1 MAVGALRMGS
11 FRLAP
16 LAAGVCLAAA
26 LTSLAAS
33 SAQARGRHHWRPARV
48 AHVGSGAPAEV
59 DASKFSAIVVDAN
72 TGRELYG
79 VNENALRH
87 PASVTKVMT
96 LYLLFEQLERGN
108 LTLSSQIAVSEHA
121 AGQEP
126 SKLGVP
132 AGDTISVEDAIKAIV
147 TRSANDMAVAVAEAV
162 GQSES
167 NFAVLMTHKAHQIGM
182 SRTLYRNASGLP
194 NDEQL
199 TTAHDL
205 ALLGRSLQER
215 FPKYYHYFSM
225 HEFTYDGEVIGN
237 HNHLLGRV
245 EGVDGIK
252 TGYTRASGFNLL
264 TSVHRDG
271 RALVAVVMG
280 GRSAPARDRLMERLI
295 QTNLAEASPQRT
307 ATRLAESNA
316 DDYEAPVGRQSAQ
329 VRMERPQIA
338 QADPD
343 MTPQG
348 DGDDVA
354 EETPRP
360 PTALP
365 PSLAPV
371 RPSAATFSHAP
382 PPQRRTRDALV
393 KAAALDPGKL
403 GWKAGAPGRVAKA
416 PEPPRKG
423 GDGTTRVARDD
434 LDLKRKGAAK
444 GAVWTVQV
452 GATDD
457 EDDAHNLL
465 RRAKSANRALAAT
478 RGFTQKVRRDGDTL
492 YRVRFA
498 GLDARDAQK
507 ACRDLKHG
515 GFQCVATPD

>member
-1 MAVGALRMGS
+1 MALGALRMKFS
-11 FRLAP
+11 RLAP
-16 LAAGVCLAAA
+16 FAASVCLAAA
-26 LTSLAAS
+26 LTSAVAP

-48 AHVGSGAPAEV
+48 THGGSGTPAEV
-59 DASKFSAIVVDAN
+59 DASKYSAIVVDAN

-108 LTLSSQIAVSEHA
+108 LTLSSQIPVSEHA

-132 AGDTISVEDAIKAIV
+132 AGETISVEDAIKAIV

-167 NFAVLMTHKAHQIGM
+167 NFAALMTHKAHQIGM

-295 QTNLAEASPQRT
+295 ETKMAEASPERT
-307 ATRLAESNA
+307 ATRLAKSSA
-316 DDYEAPVGRQSAQ
+316 DDYEAPVGRVAA
-329 VRMERPQIA
+329 RAAPQPEPREV
-338 QADPD
+338 ADASSG
-343 MTPQG
+343 MIPQG
-348 DGDDVA
+348 DGDDRA
-354 EETPRP
+354 EEAPRP
-360 PTALP
+360 PMALRQASP
-365 PSLAPV
+365 PA
-371 RPSAATFSHAP
+371 
-382 PPQRRTRDALV
+382 RRTREALV

-403 GWKAGAPGRVAKA
+403 GWKAGAPGHVAKA
-416 PEPPRKG
+416 LESPRKG
-423 GDGTTRVARDD
+423 ESGANQVARTESDD
-434 LDLKRKGAAK
+434 KTDGARKG
-444 GAVWTVQV
+444 GAWTIQV
-452 GATDD
+452 GAIDD
-457 EDDAHNLL
+457 EDDAHALL
-465 RRAKSANRALAAT
+465 RRARSKNRSLAAT
-478 RGFTQKVRRDGDTL
+478 RGYTDKVRRDGDTL

-498 GLDARDAQK
+498 GLDARGAQK
-507 ACRDLKHG
+507 ACRDLKRG
-515 GFQCVATPD
+515 GFQCLATPD

>member
-1 MAVGALRMGS
+1 MAVSALRMRFS
-11 FRLAP
+11 CLAP
-16 LAAGVCLAAA
+16 FAASVCLAAA
-26 LTSLAAS
+26 VSALVAP

-48 AHVGSGAPAEV
+48 AHVASGAPAEV
-59 DASKFSAIVVDAN
+59 DAAKFSSIVVDAN

-108 LTLSSQIAVSEHA
+108 LTLSSRIPVSEHA

-132 AGDTISVEDAIKAIV
+132 AGETISVEDALKSIV
-147 TRSANDMAVAVAEAV
+147 TRSANDMAVAVAEAI
-162 GQSES
+162 GQTES
-167 NFAVLMTHKAHQIGM
+167 NFAALMTRKAHQIGM

-225 HEFTYDGEVIGN
+225 HEFTYDGEVIGS

-280 GRSAPARDRLMERLI
+280 GRSAAARDRLMERMI
-295 QTNLAEASPQRT
+295 ETNLAEASPQRT
-307 ATRLAESNA
+307 ATRLAESSA
-316 DDYEAPVGRQSAQ
+316 DDYQAPMGRQ
-329 VRMERPQIA
+329 VA
-338 QADPD
+338 QADPPADAAPD
-343 MTPQG
+343 MTAQG
-348 DGDDVA
+348 DGDDRA
-354 EETPRP
+354 EEAPRP
-360 PTALP
+360 P
-365 PSLAPV
+365 APV
-371 RPSAATFSHAP
+371 LQAPASLRHTSP
-382 PPQRRTRDALV
+382 PPRQTREALV

-403 GWKAGAPGRVAKA
+403 GWKAGPAGRLAKA
-416 PEPPRKG
+416 PAPAPAPRKK
-423 GDGTTRVARDD
+423 DSDTTRVARQETDD
-434 LDLKRKGAAK
+434 RDIRRKG
-444 GAVWTVQV
+444 GAWTVQV

-457 EDDAHNLL
+457 EGDADALL
-465 RRAKSANRALAAT
+465 RRARSANRSLAAT
-478 RGFTQKVRRDGDTL
+478 RGFTEKVRHDGDTL

-515 GFQCVATPD
+515 GFECFATPN